1 MMTYLALLALVAV
14 AALLFK
20 ARGVIAVILCK
31 SKMQAGDYDGALR
44 TVRWVSLGVPNP
56 LLLHREALTLS
67 FADRPAEAER
77 CYRKALGMVQSH
89 SAYQWER
96 LYASLG
102 FALIDLARYDEAE
115 QSFHRAIE
123 MGDLTGNS
131 QNGLAEL
138 RLVQGVETEKA
149 LDYASQAIEHAK
161 RRPDKRV
168 PEAYHAHR
176 AWALALV
183 GRNDAARYALSEALR
198 VPKRGSFASVF
209 GIAEEHWL
217 AGMALLAM
225 QQPEEAR
232 EHFQIGHDADPRG
245 KYGRCCGEHL
255 G

>member
-1 MMTYLALLALVAV
+1 MTYLAILALFVV

-44 TVRWVSLGVPNP
+44 TVRWVSLGFPNP

-77 CYRKALGMVQSH
+77 CYRKALGMADRYPV
-89 SAYQWER
+89 YQWER
-96 LYASLG
+96 VHASLG
-102 FALIDLARYDEAE
+102 FALTDLARYDEAE
-115 QSFHRAIE
+115 QCFHRAIE

-131 QNGLAEL
+131 QDGLAEL
-138 RLVQGVETEKA
+138 RLVQGVEADKA
-149 LDYASQAIEHAK
+149 LDYAGQAIEHAK
-161 RRPDKRV
+161 RRPDKHV

-176 AWALALV
+176 AWALGLL
-183 GRNDAARYALSEALR
+183 GRGEDAREPLAQSLR
-198 VPKRGSFASVF
+198 EPGESAFGS
-209 GIAEEHWL
+209 GDQHWR

-232 EHFQIGHDADPRG
+232 KHFQMGHDADPRG
-245 KYGRCCGEHL
+245 KYGRRCVEHL

>member
-1 MMTYLALLALVAV
+1 MTYLAILALVAI

-44 TVRWVSLGVPNP
+44 TVRWVSLGFPNP

-77 CYRKALGMVQSH
+77 CYRKALGMAESNPN
-89 SAYQWER
+89 YQWER
-96 LYASLG
+96 LHASLG

-115 QSFHRAIE
+115 QCFHRAIE

-131 QNGLAEL
+131 QDGLAEL
-138 RLVQGVETEKA
+138 RLVQGVEPEKA
-149 LDYASQAIEHAK
+149 LDYAGQAIEHAK
-161 RRPDKRV
+161 RRPDGHI
-168 PEAYHAHR
+168 PGGYHAHR
-176 AWALALV
+176 AWALGLL
-183 GRNDAARYALSEALR
+183 GRGEEAREPLDQSLR
-198 VPKRGSFASVF
+198 VPGPRPYGMASQ
-209 GIAEEHWL
+209 HWL
-217 AGMALLAM
+217 AGMALAAM

-232 EHFQIGHDADPRG
+232 KHFQMGHRADPRG
-245 KYGRCCGEHL
+245 KYGRRCGEHL